1 MVVGMARKPRDQQR
15 TDAQRTPATG
25 SGKLDATGHAASS
38 PPRKRAA
45 RERTASPGQIQE
57 RLLSDRAA
65 AIAELTRLGA
75 ALEREESVGPGD
87 SPFEEGDVA
96 QASEQRDMAFM
107 QRERLAQ
114 RINRLTRALE
124 HLAAGTYGVCEECG
138 ANIDPARLAAMPE
151 VTRCRDC
158 QERSESERAA

>member
-1 MVVGMARKPRDQQR
+1 MVVGMARQPRDQQR
-15 TDAQRTPATG
+15 TDAKRVPPAG
-25 SGKLDATGHAASS
+25 SGKLDATGPAPSP
-38 PPRKRAA
+38 PPRKRAKRA
-45 RERTASPGQIQE
+45 RTASPDQVQE
-57 RLLSDRAA
+57 RLLSERAA
-65 AIAELTRLGA
+65 AMAELSRLGA

-107 QRERLAQ
+107 QRERLAR

-124 HLAAGTYGVCEECG
+124 HLAAGTYGVCEECS
-138 ANIDPARLAAMPE
+138 ADIDPARLAAMPE

-158 QERSESERAA
+158 QERRERERAA